1 MVRHSTIWQW
11 AVMGLAALSLLL
23 VVVNGVLVV
32 RNQAGQFQVNQ
43 RQQVVNQGL
52 QYARVRQIIAQVVAN
67 VAVQKNDRDL
77 TALLARH
84 GIAINQPGASAAP
97 EVPAPAPAAAPL
109 RR

>member
-1 MVRHSTIWQW
+1 
-11 AVMGLAALSLLL
+11 MGLAALSLLL

-32 RNQAGQFQVNQ
+32 RNQSSQLVVNQ

-52 QYARVRQIIAQVVAN
+52 QYARVRQIMAQAVAN
-67 VAVQKNDRDL
+67 IAVQKNDRDL

-84 GIAINQPGASAAP
+84 GITINQTGAPQAAP
-97 EVPAPAPAAAPL
+97 DAPAPALAPVPAPAPA